1 MFKPSMFCKVCKTQS
16 IAGMMAG
23 TDVDEIISTAG
34 KQEKRHCTTSRYS
47 VLGSSRKSQLGGVS
61 VVHLVAPS
69 F

>member
-1 MFKPSMFCKVCKTQS
+1 
-16 IAGMMAG
+16 MMAG

-47 VLGSSRKSQLGGVS
+47 VLGSSPKSQLGGVS